1 MQAANCGQSGAKQTQ
16 PSVMSDSTNKYL
28 KFDEPFFYRDGI
40 LNWWQ
45 DMTNAWTCS
54 GEK

>member
-16 PSVMSDSTNKYL
+16 PSVMSDWTNKYL

-40 LNWWQ
+40 FKLVTRYDKCVNV
-45 DMTNAWTCS
+45 
-54 GEK
+54 